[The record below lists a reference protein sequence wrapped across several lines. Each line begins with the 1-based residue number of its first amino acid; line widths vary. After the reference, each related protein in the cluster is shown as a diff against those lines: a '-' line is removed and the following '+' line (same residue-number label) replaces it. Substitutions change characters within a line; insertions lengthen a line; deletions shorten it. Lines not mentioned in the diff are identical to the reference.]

1 MTLGLALVL
10 LAAASPGQFSVVDD
24 AFRPRTLT
32 VGRGQAITWTWRGL
46 RQHNVT
52 FVAGPAPGR
61 PAACSTRRSGRCTRR
76 FPRAGRFDY
85 VCLLHG
91 GMSGRVTV
99 RRR

>member
-10 LAAASPGQFSVVDD
+10 LAAASPGPVAVTDD

-32 VGRGQAITWTWRGL
+32 VGRGQAVTWTWRGR

-52 FVAGPAPGR
+52 FSRGR

-76 FPRAGRFDY
+76 FRRAGRYDY

-99 RRR
+99 RR